1 MHGGERKL
9 TVTGHLANHLSSSQP
24 TVMNLEVSHEPME
37 TLEETRETVIP
48 AEEMVV
54 FIDYS
59 SFKAW
64 FEGSKLP
71 VMGIYHAASNT

>member
-1 MHGGERKL
+1 
-9 TVTGHLANHLSSSQP
+9 
-24 TVMNLEVSHEPME
+24 MNLEVSHEPME